1 MDDRAGQTSAVISAR
16 LHDRIRAL
24 AGRIPSD
31 TRNGPVAVL
40 ASIGAEIVDALPDV
54 VAEALAAAH
63 ADGDLRA
70 PEFGARVG
78 RLVVER
84 VAAPVLPEGWTIER
98 VGSILRLAEPSG
110 ANAALLDE
118 SGMFLVPTAYH
129 SPAVLGAAIAAF
141 VAAAGGAS

>member
-1 MDDRAGQTSAVISAR
+1 MVKAGQTSAVISAR
-16 LHDRIRAL
+16 LNERIATL

-31 TRNGPVAVL
+31 TRNGQVAVL
-40 ASIGAEIVDALPDV
+40 AGIGAEVVDALPEV

-84 VAAPVLPEGWTIER
+84 VAAPALPEGWEER
-98 VGSILRLAEPSG
+98 RVVKAK
-110 ANAALLDE
+110 
-118 SGMFLVPTAYH
+118 
-129 SPAVLGAAIAAF
+129 PAPLGLTRPF
-141 VAAAGGAS
+141 